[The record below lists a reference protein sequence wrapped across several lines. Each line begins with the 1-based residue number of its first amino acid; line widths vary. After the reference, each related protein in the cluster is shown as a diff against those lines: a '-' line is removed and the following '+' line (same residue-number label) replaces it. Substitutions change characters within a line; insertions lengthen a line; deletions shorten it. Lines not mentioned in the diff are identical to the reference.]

1 LNQKIYGQI
10 ETWRN
15 QPIEGEYAYVYL
27 DGIWLKRSWGGEVK
41 KVAVLIAI
49 GVDQEGYRQV
59 LGVAEGM
66 KEDAES
72 WRALLRHLKG
82 RGLRGVELLDSDKCM
97 GLEEALGVFYP
108 DAAWQRC
115 VEHFICTVLSVV
127 PKGKS

>member
-1 LNQKIYGQI
+1 NQSMYLQI

-15 QPIEGEYAYVYL
+15 RPIEGEHAYVYL

-41 KVAVLIAI
+41 KGAVLIAI

-72 WRALLRHLKG
+72 WRAFLRYLKR
-82 RGLRGVELLDSDKCM
+82 RGLRGVELFVSDKCL
-97 GLEEALGVFYP
+97 GLVEALGELDRKSTRLNSSHVKISYAVFS
-108 DAAWQRC
+108 
-115 VEHFICTVLSVV
+115 L
-127 PKGKS
+127 KK